1 MAVPRSKL
9 CRGRPSGLSVTDYAP
24 ANVATTLQG
33 RDHEA
38 KASCLHVPTVNFLVS
53 CFAQVIEYSSIMAHS
68 KASTTVTARKQSAKT
83 KIVLADDHPLL
94 RKALKDLLEKETDF
108 EITGEAGDGEEAV
121 RLATQTTPDV
131 VIMDISMPNLDGL
144 QATQQIKARCPNV
157 AVLVLTVHTDD
168 ECILEILKAGAA
180 GYLIKSAFGEEV
192 VQAVRAVATGEMVLS
207 APIGQRLLKQ
217 AARFPTRPV
226 LLEAGEK
233 LSARELEVLKLTA
246 RGLSNKDIALALG
259 IKLRTVKGH
268 LADIFSKL
276 RVASRTEAVIAGLR
290 AGFLSMDDIQ

>member
-1 MAVPRSKL
+1 L
-9 CRGRPSGLSVTDYAP
+9 
-24 ANVATTLQG
+24 
-33 RDHEA
+33 
-38 KASCLHVPTVNFLVS
+38 
-53 CFAQVIEYSSIMAHS
+53 
-68 KASTTVTARKQSAKT
+68 
-83 KIVLADDHPLL
+83 LADDHPLL
-94 RKALKDLLEKETDF
+94 RKALRDLLEKETAF
-108 EITGEAGDGEEAV
+108 EVIGEAGDGEEAV
-121 RLATQTTPDV
+121 RLATEIMPDV

-144 QATQQIKARCPNV
+144 QATQQIKTRCPNV

-192 VQAVRAVATGEMVLS
+192 VHAVRAVATGDMVLS

-217 AARFPTRPV
+217 AAR
-226 LLEAGEK
+226 LEAGDK
-233 LSARELEVLKLTA
+233 LSTRELEVLKLTA
-246 RGLSNKDIALALG
+246 RGLSNKDVASALG

-276 RVASRTEAVIAGLR
+276 RVASRTEAVIAGLQ

>member
-1 MAVPRSKL
+1 MTRTKTSASVASRKHSPRT
-9 CRGRPSGLSVTDYAP
+9 R
-24 ANVATTLQG
+24 
-33 RDHEA
+33 
-38 KASCLHVPTVNFLVS
+38 
-53 CFAQVIEYSSIMAHS
+53 
-68 KASTTVTARKQSAKT
+68 
-83 KIVLADDHPLL
+83 IVLADDHPLL
-94 RKALKDLLEKETDF
+94 RKALKDLLEKENSF
-108 EITGEAGDGEEAV
+108 EIVGEANDGEEAV
-121 RLATQTTPDV
+121 RLAAEITPHV

-144 QATQQIKARCPNV
+144 QATQQIKARYPDI

-192 VQAVRAVATGEMVLS
+192 IHAVRAVATGDMVLS

-233 LSARELEVLKLTA
+233 LSTRELEVLKLTA
-246 RGLSNKDIALALG
+246 RGLSNKDVASALD

-276 RVASRTEAVIAGLR
+276 RVASRTEAVIAGLQ
-290 AGFLSMDDIQ
+290 AGFLSLDDIQ

>member
-1 MAVPRSKL
+1 MRVNKYVERL
-9 CRGRPSGLSVTDYAP
+9 YHLYSGDRIFKHMTD
-24 ANVATTLQG
+24 
-33 RDHEA
+33 
-38 KASCLHVPTVNFLVS
+38 
-53 CFAQVIEYSSIMAHS
+53 
-68 KASTTVTARKQSAKT
+68 AKT
-83 KIVLADDHPLL
+83 THPAAAKKQPAKTRIVLADDHPLL
-94 RKALKDLLEKETDF
+94 RKALRDLLEKEAAF
-108 EITGEAGDGEEAV
+108 EIIGEAGDGEEAV
-121 RLATQTTPDV
+121 MLATQIMPDV

-180 GYLIKSAFGEEV
+180 GYLIKSAFGDEV
-192 VQAVRAVATGEMVLS
+192 VHAVRAVATGDMVLS

-226 LLEAGEK
+226 QLEAGEK

-246 RGLSNKDIALALG
+246 RGLSNKDVASALG

-268 LADIFSKL
+268 LADVFSKL
-276 RVASRTEAVIAGLR
+276 RVASRTEAVIAGLQ

>member
-1 MAVPRSKL
+1 MNKTASAL
-9 CRGRPSGLSVTDYAP
+9 
-24 ANVATTLQG
+24 VA
-33 RDHEA
+33 
-38 KASCLHVPTVNFLVS
+38 
-53 CFAQVIEYSSIMAHS
+53 
-68 KASTTVTARKQSAKT
+68 ARRQSART

-94 RKALKDLLEKETDF
+94 RKALKDLLEKENDF
-108 EITGEAGDGEEAV
+108 AIVGEAGDGEEAV
-121 RLATQTTPDV
+121 KLVTEASPDV

-168 ECILEILKAGAA
+168 ECILEILQAGAA
-180 GYLIKSAFGEEV
+180 GYIIKSAFGDEV
-192 VQAVRAVATGEMVLS
+192 VQAIRAVVTGEMVLS
-207 APIGQRLLKQ
+207 PSIGQRLLKQ
-217 AARFPTRPV
+217 AARYPTRPI

-233 LSARELEVLKLTA
+233 LSTRELEVFKLTA

-268 LADIFSKL
+268 LTDIFSKL

-290 AGFLSMDDIQ
+290 AGFLSLDDIQ